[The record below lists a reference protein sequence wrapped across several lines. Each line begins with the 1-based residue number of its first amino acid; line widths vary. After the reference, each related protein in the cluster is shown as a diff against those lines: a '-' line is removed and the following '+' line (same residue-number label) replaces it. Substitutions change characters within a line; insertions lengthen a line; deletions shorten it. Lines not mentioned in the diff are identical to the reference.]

1 VVYNMACFYATH
13 GQLGKA
19 AELLPEALRLAPQ
32 LKEWSMSDPDLAA
45 LHPQRVAPFYS
56 GWEGYQQR
64 MAEALSPL
72 SSEQLAQSAAP
83 HLRSVN
89 LIARH
94 VIGARARWLRHTL
107 GEGGDELEALGTW
120 DDTDQP
126 QRSAA
131 ELVEGL
137 GRTWDVIA
145 AALARWTASDLE
157 VSFPNTNPYPGE
169 PEAFSRQ
176 WVIWH
181 LIEHDLHHGGEIS
194 LILGMHG
201 QVGIEL

>member
-1 VVYNMACFYATH
+1 MSEHSFKPILSDLLGQEHRDEEDFITH
-13 GQLGKA
+13 GQVA
-19 AELLPEALRLAPQ
+19 
-32 LKEWSMSDPDLAA
+32 
-45 LHPQRVAPFYS
+45 APFYS

-64 MAEALSPL
+64 MVRALAPL
-72 SSEQLAQSAAP
+72 SLEQLAWAAAP

-89 LIARH
+89 LIVRH
-94 VIGARARWLRHTL
+94 VIGARARWLRHVL
-107 GEGGDELEALGTW
+107 GEGGDEVEILGAW
-120 DDTDQP
+120 DDDDQP

-137 GRTWDVIA
+137 GQTWDVIA
-145 AALARWTASDLE
+145 AALARWTVPDLE
-157 VSFPNTNPYPGE
+157 VSFPNADPDPGD

-194 LILGMHG
+194 LVLGMHG
-201 QVGIEL
+201 LTGIEL